1 MKYWQTLLRNRK
13 LWTIGAAL
21 VAGYLLTGFLL
32 LPWLA
37 ERYVPR
43 IASEQLQRPL
53 TLGKVRFNPILF
65 KLELNDVALT
75 EPQGEP
81 LVSLGRLFVDFELS
95 GLFRRAFAFG
105 AIELDKLRLHPQ
117 IGPDARLN
125 FARLADA
132 FPPSEKPEP
141 PPDEK
146 SELPR
151 LLVDHF
157 ALIDSAVEF
166 SDLSKEPGVSERME
180 SINFKLDAIST
191 LPDNEASHHFTA
203 AFEDGSALDWHGQ
216 VSLNPI
222 ASEGELKLEG
232 FKLATPWPFVK
243 DRVAL
248 EPPEGQLT
256 AGASYRFRMDRDTI
270 DLTLNEIAAAIT
282 GLKAVPVGGKEPVLA
297 FEQIQLGH
305 GTFSLADQAVKIPE
319 FALRK
324 GVIKAAIDERGAVN
338 WQQLVKP
345 AASPAAAP
353 ASSPTPASPT
363 AGSPPAPATEATPAK
378 PWHVDLEAFRI
389 EELALQLI
397 DASRQMPL
405 DASIGTFG
413 LGLKLAAEAGAG
425 EPKVTIGGL
434 TTEIRNIGLR
444 AVGAKDPALALET
457 FRISDGSVDLAART
471 VSLPAIALQKGSIRA
486 DVDARGAMNWQQF
499 ATPVNAVPASPSQ
512 PPAPKP
518 TAVDRKKV
526 RQPGKAVRAVG
537 PGKSASPEKP
547 DASAPAAASSTASLP
562 WRVNVDA
569 LKIEQIGLHYAD
581 DSRRTPVAMDIGSFG
596 LGLRAAIEAGAG
608 APKVLIDALQSE
620 IKQIAL
626 RERQREKPLASLES
640 IAVGGG
646 KLDLAQNTIGIQQI
660 TLTGG
665 ATAIERDEKGA
676 IRLLEV
682 FAPRDEGKASGSAK
696 PADIA
701 DKPEGKPLQLTVGA
715 VNLNGFQAA
724 YQDRSVTPPF
734 AIGLRPA
741 DFHLKNVANFGK
753 APVVF
758 DGKIHVVQG
767 GDLSITGQGLATGE
781 RGQAEVRLDRLALA
795 GLQPYVAQVGALKLE
810 SGNLSTHLKLAFE
823 QKAGKLS
830 LTAKGEAGSA
840 DLMLKEAKTG
850 KRFASWEKLDVNGI
864 EFSLAPDKLAIR
876 EINASQPGA
885 NFEIFE
891 DRSTNVAAIFAPRPG
906 AAPKPGNPPTT
917 KAAAKPAP
925 KPAAKPAASA
935 KPAAGKPFPFSVQR
949 VKVEQAIFDFSDQS
963 LVLPFKTRIQNF
975 GGTISGISNAPG
987 SRTLLKLDGRVDEY
1001 GEANLEGTLDL
1012 MQHKAFSDI
1021 TLIFRNVAMSSLS
1034 PYSGTFAGRQIQS
1047 GKLNAEL
1054 QYKIENSHMKS
1065 NGKIELDQ
1073 VALGAEVVSPK
1084 AKSLPLDMALALLK
1098 DSAGKI
1104 TVSVPIEGDVDD
1116 PQFAYGPVIWNAI
1129 ATLITKVVTSPFT
1142 ALASVF
1148 GNGDQ
1153 DMGEIFFIP
1162 GKNGLPP
1169 AEIEKLKKLAAGLG
1183 SRPSLVVKV
1192 TGTFDPKL
1200 DAEALK
1206 SWDIRTAVTER
1217 LGIKVAPGEDPGPVA
1232 FDSAKSQKALEDLAD
1247 EAGGAGALAAAQTAF
1262 REQFG
1267 REPKRIGGLSSWMEK
1282 ASEDAQFYQLLFERL
1297 VQSAPLPPN
1306 ALEALGDRRGQ
1317 AVIKELI
1324 AQKGVDRNRVH
1335 LDKPASTGEK
1345 DGRIPVKLDL
1355 AADG

>member
-1 MKYWQTLLRNRK
+1 MKDWQTILRNRK
-13 LWTIGAAL
+13 LWTIAAAL

-81 LVSLGRLFVDFELS
+81 LASLGRLFVDFELS
-95 GLFRRAFAFG
+95 GLFRRAFAFR

-132 FPPSEKPEP
+132 FPPPEKPEP

-363 AGSPPAPATEATPAK
+363 AGSPPAPATETTPAK

-405 DASIGTFG
+405 DASIGAFG

-434 TTEIRNIGLR
+434 TTEIRKIGLR

-486 DVDARGAMNWQQF
+486 DVDARGVMNWQQF
-499 ATPVNAVPASPSQ
+499 ATPLNAVPAPPSA
-512 PPAPKP
+512 PPVPKPAAKTKKTKTGKAPKAP
-518 TAVDRKKV
+518 RTAKAGE
-526 RQPGKAVRAVG
+526 PGKPDV
-537 PGKSASPEKP
+537 SAT
-547 DASAPAAASSTASLP
+547 AAAPATAQSP

-569 LKIEQIGLHYAD
+569 LKIEQIGIHYAD
-581 DSRRTPVAMDIGSFG
+581 DSRRTPLAMDIGSFG

-640 IAVGGG
+640 IAVGDG

-660 TLTGG
+660 TLSGG
-665 ATAIERDEKGA
+665 ATAVERDEKGA
-676 IRLLEV
+676 IRLAEV
-682 FAPRDEGKASGSAK
+682 FSPRDEGKVAETVKQADVTAK
-696 PADIA
+696 Q
-701 DKPEGKPLQLTVGA
+701 EGKPWQMAVGA

-734 AIGLRPA
+734 VIGLRPA

-767 GDLSITGQGLATGE
+767 GDFSITGQALTTGE
-781 RGQAEVRLDRLALA
+781 RGQAELRLDRLALT

-864 EFSLAPDKLAIR
+864 EFSLTPDKLAIR
-876 EINASQPGA
+876 EINVSQPGA

-891 DRSTNVAAIFAPRPG
+891 DRSTNVAAIFAPQPG
-906 AAPKPGNPPTT
+906 AAPKPGTPSTT
-917 KAAAKPAP
+917 KAAAKPAA
-925 KPAAKPAASA
+925 KSAAGA

-949 VKVEQAIFDFSDQS
+949 VKVEHAIFDFSDQS

-1021 TLIFRNVAMSSLS
+1021 TLIFRNVEMSSLS

-1073 VALGAEVVSPK
+1073 VALGSEVVSPK

-1104 TVSVPIEGDVDD
+1104 SVSVPIEGNVDD

-1129 ATLITKVVTSPFT
+1129 ATLITKVVTAPFT

-1183 SRPSLVVKV
+1183 SRPGLVVKV

-1324 AQKGVDRNRVH
+1324 AQKGVDRSRVH

>member
-1 MKYWQTLLRNRK
+1 MKYWQTILRNRK
-13 LWTIGAAL
+13 VWAIAAAL

-43 IASEQLQRPL
+43 IASQQLQRPL
-53 TLGKVRFNPILF
+53 TLGKVRFNPLLF

-81 LVSLGRLFVDFELS
+81 LASFGRLFVDFELS
-95 GLFRRAFAFG
+95 GLFRRAFAFR
-105 AIELDKLRLHPQ
+105 AIELEKLRLHPQ
-117 IGPDARLN
+117 VGPDGRLN
-125 FARLADA
+125 FARLGDA
-132 FPPSEKPEP
+132 FPPAEEPEP

-157 ALIDSAVEF
+157 ALIDGAVEF

-180 SINFKLDAIST
+180 SINFKLDSIST

-216 VSLNPI
+216 VSFNPI

-232 FKLATPWPFVK
+232 FKLATPWPFIK
-243 DRVAL
+243 DRIAL
-248 EPPEGQLT
+248 EAPEGQLT
-256 AGASYRFRMDRDTI
+256 AGASYRFRMDGDTI
-270 DLTLNEIAAAIT
+270 DLTLNEIGAAIT
-282 GLKAVPVGGKEPVLA
+282 GLKALPVGGMEPILA
-297 FEQIQLGH
+297 FEQIQLDH

-324 GVIKAAIDERGAVN
+324 GVLKGAIDEQGALN
-338 WQQLVKP
+338 WQQLLRP
-345 AASPAAAP
+345 AATPAAAP
-353 ASSPTPASPT
+353 ASPPT
-363 AGSPPAPATEATPAK
+363 GNPPAPTPDATPAK

-405 DASIGTFG
+405 DANIGAFG
-413 LGLKLAAEAGAG
+413 LGFKLAAEAGAG
-425 EPKVTIGGL
+425 DPKVTIGGL
-434 TTEIRNIGLR
+434 STEIRNVGLK

-457 FRISDGSVDLAART
+457 FRIVDGAVDLAART
-471 VSLPAIALQKGSIRA
+471 VTLPTIAIQKGSIRT
-486 DVDARGAMNWQQF
+486 DVDARGAMNWQKF
-499 ATPVNAVPASPSQ
+499 ATPAIAAPSPPSAKPAMGAKTAKAAKSAKAPRAAKGGKTEQPDASAATAVPASPDS
-512 PPAPKP
+512 
-518 TAVDRKKV
+518 
-526 RQPGKAVRAVG
+526 
-537 PGKSASPEKP
+537 
-547 DASAPAAASSTASLP
+547 P
-562 WRVNVDA
+562 WRVNVEA
-569 LKIEQIGLHYAD
+569 LKIEQIGVHYAD
-581 DSRRTPVAMDIGSFG
+581 ESRRAPIAMDIGNFG

-626 RERQREKPLASLES
+626 RESQREKPLASLES
-640 IAVGGG
+640 IVLGGG
-646 KLDLAQNTIGIQQI
+646 KIDLAQNTVGIQQI
-660 TLTGG
+660 TLSGG
-665 ATAIERDEKGA
+665 ATAVERDEKGA
-676 IRLLEV
+676 IRLAEV
-682 FAPRDEGKASGSAK
+682 FSPRDEGKVTETVK
-696 PADIA
+696 EADITA
-701 DKPEGKPLQLTVGA
+701 KQEGKPWQLAVSL

-724 YQDRSVTPPF
+724 FQDRSVTPAF
-734 AIGLRPA
+734 AIAVRPA
-741 DFHLKNVANFGK
+741 DFHLRNVTNFGK
-753 APVVF
+753 TPVAF

-767 GDLSITGQGLATGE
+767 GDLSVTGNAQTTGE

-830 LTAKGEAGSA
+830 VTAKGEAGSA
-840 DLMLKEAKTG
+840 DLMLKEAKSG

-876 EINASQPGA
+876 EINATKPGA
-885 NFEIFE
+885 NIEIFE
-891 DRSTNVAAIFAPRPG
+891 DRTSNVAAIFAPQPG
-906 AAPKPGNPPTT
+906 TAPKPGSPSTT
-917 KAAAKPAP
+917 QAAAKPAAKPAP
-925 KPAAKPAASA
+925 KSTAGA

-949 VKVEQAIFDFSDQS
+949 VKIEQAIFDFSDQS

-1021 TLIFRNVAMSSLS
+1021 TLIFRNVEMSSLS

-1104 TVSVPIEGDVDD
+1104 TVSVPIEGNVDD

-1129 ATLITKVVTSPFT
+1129 ATLITKVVTAPFT
-1142 ALASVF
+1142 ALAGVF

-1169 AEIEKLKKLAAGLG
+1169 AEIEKLKKLATGLG
-1183 SRPSLVVKV
+1183 SRPNLIIKV

-1217 LGIKVAPGEDPGPVA
+1217 LGIQVAPGEDPGPVA

-1247 EAGGAGALAAAQTAF
+1247 EASGAGALAAAQGAF

-1267 REPKRIGGLSSWMEK
+1267 REPKRIGGLSSWMDK
-1282 ASEDAQFYQLLFERL
+1282 ASEDAQFYKLLFDRL
-1297 VQSAPLPPN
+1297 VQSAPLAPN

-1317 AVIKELI
+1317 AIAKELT
-1324 AQKGVDRNRVH
+1324 AHKGVDRNRVQ
-1335 LDKPASTGEK
+1335 LDKPAATGDK
-1345 DGRIPVKLDL
+1345 DGRVPAKLDL
-1355 AADG
+1355 STGS